1 MKICLGATVEKSNIV
16 EAVEVRTKRKS
27 FRYLLSTSW
36 ILDMLCISIN
46 ESSKYMLAQ
55 KRENSFLNV
64 WSHVLMMFSVEH
76 QVDEM

>member
-64 WSHVLMMFSVEH
+64 WSYVLMMFSVEH